1 MLADTKSAQYS
12 KVLGNWNIYKRI
24 GHGTNGKTV
33 VYQIVRRNSTWE
45 ESCAL
50 KAVPLICENGV
61 YSQFTEERRRE
72 YLKSLALRKEKAVR
86 EVQYMSALRGKT
98 NIVDYIDYDTVEWKE
113 SDSFGCDLLIRM
125 ELLHNLRDELRNG
138 RIFSEKE
145 IIKIGRDI
153 CSALIVCHEKNILH
167 RDIKPEN
174 IFFND
179 DGDYKLG
186 DFGIA
191 RILDQ
196 CQDSASTGIGTPEY
210 AAPEQSSGKYDMRV
224 DIYSLGLVLYEL
236 SNRNCLPF
244 AQSAYL
250 TENELRSR
258 LLGKPLPKPRNV
270 SPSLSNII
278 LKACAFDPSERYQSA
293 RDMLDALR
301 KISQPSN
308 IKSASTLKE
317 PSLKKKELK
326 MAQTYETIPAK
337 PDSVCNASEGS
348 RKTVEQRAIDG
359 DAKAQYLLSVMYF
372 KGEGV
377 PQNDKS
383 AVEWLQKAS
392 AQEYP
397 AALFQLGNCYE
408 NGIGVKKDKSKAF
421 LWYSRAA
428 SRNVPEAFVSLAHCY
443 KQGIGTEMSIEKA
456 ISYYEK
462 AAQLGMGDAFKEL
475 GDYYYEGKGEEK
487 NIVKALDYYLQAI
500 KAENIEAA
508 KKYDDI
514 LKRTSRKKRCEL
526 EKQGHTIDNIGKEM
540 QGKVRRSNTSD
551 FVMAIG
557 LIYGPIFGIMG
568 GFFLYEFNVI
578 PLVVCL
584 LLLAIM
590 GTFLAVVVLKAIKMG
605 ADLDTHTLM
614 ILRKSERLVI
624 LLIGGIGLPLVGTI
638 LFAFSKGVDMVI
650 KMLF

>member
-12 KVLGNWNIYKRI
+12 KVLGNWNIYKKI
-24 GHGTNGKTV
+24 GNGTNGKTV

-72 YLKSLALRKEKAVR
+72 YLKALALRKEKAIR

-98 NIVDYIDYDTVEWKE
+98 NLVDYIDYDTVEWKE

-125 ELLHNLRDELRNG
+125 ELLHNLRREIQNG
-138 RIFSEKE
+138 RIFRGNE
-145 IIKIGRDI
+145 IVQIGKDI
-153 CSALIVCHEKNILH
+153 CCALAICHEKNILH

-174 IFFND
+174 IFFNN

-191 RILDQ
+191 RILDG
-196 CQDSASTGIGTPEY
+196 CKDTASTGVGTPEY
-210 AAPEQSSGKYDMRV
+210 AAPEQDSGRYDMRV

-236 SNRNCLPF
+236 SNRNRLPF
-244 AQSAYL
+244 AESTYL
-250 TENELRSR
+250 TENELKSR
-258 LLGKPLPKPRNV
+258 LLGKPIPVPCDA
-270 SPSLSNII
+270 SPDLSNII

-308 IKSASTLKE
+308 IKSASQLKE
-317 PSLKKKELK
+317 PSLKKKEPE
-326 MAQTYETIPAK
+326 MAQVYKTIPAK
-337 PDSVCNASEGS
+337 PDFVCNVSAGS

-359 DAKAQYLLSVMYF
+359 DAEAQYLLSVKHF

-383 AVEWLQKAS
+383 AVDWLQKAA

-397 AALFQLGNCYE
+397 AALFQLGHCYE

-428 SRNVPEAFVSLAHCY
+428 SRNVPDGFVSLAHCY
-443 KQGIGTEMSIEKA
+443 KQGIGTEISTEKA

-462 AAQLGMGDAFKEL
+462 AAQLGSGDAFKEL
-475 GDYYYEGKGEEK
+475 GDYYYEGKGGEK
-487 NIVKALDYYLQAI
+487 NIAKALGYYLQAI

-508 KKYDDI
+508 KKYSDI

-526 EKQGHTIDNIGKEM
+526 EKRGHTIDNIGKEM
-540 QGKVRRSNTSD
+540 QEKVRKSKTSD
-551 FVMAIG
+551 FIMEIG
-557 LIYGPIFGIMG
+557 LIYGPIFGILC
-568 GFFLYEFNVI
+568 GFSLYEFNVMPI
-578 PLVVCL
+578 ITCL
-584 LLLAIM
+584 LLAAIM
-590 GTFLAVVVLKAIKMG
+590 GIALAIVVLKAMKMD
-605 ADLDTHTLM
+605 ADLDTHS
-614 ILRKSERLVI
+614 IIIVRKSEVLGI
-624 LLIGGIGLPLVGTI
+624 LLIGGIGLPIAMTI
-638 LFAFSKGVDMVI
+638 LIALFKGVE
-650 KMLF
+650 MLF

>member
-236 SNRNCLPF
+236 SNRNYLTF
-244 AQSAYL
+244 AQSTYL
-250 TENELRSR
+250 PGDELQAR
-258 LLGKPLPKPRNV
+258 LLGKPLPAPCNA
-270 SPSLSNII
+270 SLTLSDII
-278 LKACAFDPSERYQSA
+278 LKACSYNPSERYQSA
-293 RDMLDALR
+293 QELSNALEKITLSQSPCHVEHGAFKKTIKNNNPAKFSEYQTVPATPNIEDSNNIKDNPDDLKYKNRPRTRRRRKQRLDMLLDTLIPIAGVFLGVTLW
-301 KISQPSN
+301 SQNVAILICMIITGIIGIMSACFVLAD
-308 IKSASTLKE
+308 KSFFSGSKTAGVKVVFTLACGG
-317 PSLKKKELK
+317 L
-326 MAQTYETIPAK
+326 
-337 PDSVCNASEGS
+337 
-348 RKTVEQRAIDG
+348 
-359 DAKAQYLLSVMYF
+359 
-372 KGEGV
+372 GV
-377 PQNDKS
+377 PLITLIVIN
-383 AVEWLQKAS
+383 
-392 AQEYP
+392 
-397 AALFQLGNCYE
+397 LF
-408 NGIGVKKDKSKAF
+408 
-421 LWYSRAA
+421 
-428 SRNVPEAFVSLAHCY
+428 
-443 KQGIGTEMSIEKA
+443 
-456 ISYYEK
+456 
-462 AAQLGMGDAFKEL
+462 
-475 GDYYYEGKGEEK
+475 
-487 NIVKALDYYLQAI
+487 
-500 KAENIEAA
+500 
-508 KKYDDI
+508 
-514 LKRTSRKKRCEL
+514 
-526 EKQGHTIDNIGKEM
+526 
-540 QGKVRRSNTSD
+540 KV
-551 FVMAIG
+551 
-557 LIYGPIFGIMG
+557 IY
-568 GFFLYEFNVI
+568 
-578 PLVVCL
+578 
-584 LLLAIM
+584 
-590 GTFLAVVVLKAIKMG
+590 
-605 ADLDTHTLM
+605 
-614 ILRKSERLVI
+614 R
-624 LLIGGIGLPLVGTI
+624 
-638 LFAFSKGVDMVI
+638 
-650 KMLF
+650 